1 MAEIN
6 SLKFNLE
13 TKKNQATMLQI
24 AQIDVHLQ
32 IACLES
38 VAKDQN
44 LNRQLGMLPK
54 RSTDKSVRPGWPW
67 LELV

>member
-13 TKKNQATMLQI
+13 KKKNQATMLQI
-24 AQIDVHLQ
+24 AQIDVHMQ

-38 VAKDQN
+38 GGKDQN
-44 LNRQLGMLPK
+44 LNRHLFPK
-54 RSTDKSVRPGWPW
+54 GVHMSLLD
-67 LELV
+67 LVGSS